1 MSNILCEQTVTEPSH
16 ELARVIGL
24 RFVVVVHDVPTR
36 RVRFEYYASL
46 HAAKRRAA
54 AIREACQQDGRWL
67 GGHPVLSEHQ
77 WHQRDHVTRQ
87 QIRTLRIEQAQPP
100 RGDD

>member
-1 MSNILCEQTVTEPSH
+1 MIP
-16 ELARVIGL
+16 L
-24 RFVVVVHDVPTR
+24 RFSVVLCDTR
-36 RVRFEYYASL
+36 AGTSHAEYFATLSEARG
-46 HAAKRRAA
+46 HAA
-54 AIREACQQDGRWL
+54 AIRAASSAEGRWC

-100 RGDD
+100 RGDDR